1 MLAGLHLCHLQRW
14 WDKRCQCNKYLTLSI
29 ILSPTRL
36 LLHSI
41 HHGSYQGYGLLQSLK
56 GYWTSP
62 RKQQQTLRCANSSD
76 FFRREKT
83 RPHHKVMNCFWFQFR
98 FTTQNSYQ
106 TSCWT
111 QGVLEMWEKSRK
123 RKELKGEFIHCL
135 IHNCER
141 FGKAKWN
148 SCKTDTSKTII
159 NTYTV
164 YIFSILFMMSHHKD
178 LHPSLFV
185 KPARITRPPHLPC
198 SPFP

>member
-1 MLAGLHLCHLQRW
+1 MQQVPNFEHYTVS
-14 WDKRCQCNKYLTLSI
+14 NKTLVIFYSSW
-29 ILSPTRL
+29 ILSRL
-36 LLHSI
+36 WLI
-41 HHGSYQGYGLLQSLK
+41 TIPK
-56 GYWTSP
+56 GYWASP

-135 IHNCER
+135 IHNCEC
-141 FGKAKWN
+141 FGKVKWN

-159 NTYTV
+159 NTYTR
-164 YIFSILFMMSHHKD
+164 LFHSFHD
-178 LHPSLFV
+178 VTPQRFASLSF
-185 KPARITRPPHLPC
+185 C
-198 SPFP
+198 